1 MKYSARL
8 HPLATGSLLL
18 AAMAT
23 AGCQAT
29 RTKVTSLNPLKAIN
43 DKDVVQGVPDRVVGT
58 WSEAVLHEDGQGT
71 RGFGGRLFF
80 YNRQTEAP
88 IRVDGQLVVYAFAES
103 DRAEGDNRPTK
114 RYVFPVEQFKKHE
127 TMSELGVS
135 YSVWLPW
142 DAAGGEQAEV
152 SLIARFEPSQGGGL
166 VVSEQAR
173 QRLPG
178 KPRKETMLADKPVE
192 SRVERASFTSSV
204 EVRDIKPAATPAK
217 PQLTATTISLPGRFK
232 NSTPAPRAA
241 AAPTAAS
248 EQQAA
253 ELLDAAVAAQA
264 TPIGTAVEYLTPG
277 ESVRRS
283 VQPRS
288 FD

>member
-1 MKYSARL
+1 M
-8 HPLATGSLLL
+8 
-18 AAMAT
+18 
-23 AGCQAT
+23 
-29 RTKVTSLNPLKAIN
+29 NPLKAIN
-43 DKDVVQGVPDRVVGT
+43 DKDVVEGVPDRVVCT
-58 WSEAVLHEDGQGT
+58 WSEAVLHKEGEGT

-80 YNRQTEAP
+80 YNRQSDAP
-88 IRVDGQLVVYAFAES
+88 IRVDGQLVVYAFAEQGRM
-103 DRAEGDNRPTK
+103 DADNRPTK
-114 RYVFPVEQFKKHE
+114 RFVFPIDQFKKHE
-127 TMSELGVS
+127 GMTDLGTS

-178 KPRKETMLADKPVE
+178 TAPKETMLAQKSID
-192 SRVERASFTSSV
+192 SRVERTSFTTDV
-204 EVRDIKPAATPAK
+204 QVRDIKPQHASATGGAK

-232 NSTPAPRAA
+232 NGQ
-241 AAPTAAS
+241 AAS
-248 EQQAA
+248 SAATAQAA
-253 ELLDAAVAAQA
+253 SGQAAQPFEASAPHEA
-264 TPIGTAVEYLTPG
+264 TPIGTTVEYLTPG